1 MSMGEVKGGPLVSI
15 LIPTH
20 NRAFSLQ
27 RAIESCLNQT
37 YEPLEILVVDDASS
51 PPARESVSETIQ
63 NHPSIRWIR
72 QEKNRGAPAAR
83 NRGLH
88 ESRGE
93 YICFLDDDDELF
105 PEKITRQVEFL
116 ASSDESIF
124 GVTHDVEDERFGERL
139 VIRNA
144 QHYPSYTSFLK
155 GFANTGTEA
164 VLYKRNSLL
173 EAKGFDEELP
183 SSQEYDLLIRLAK
196 NGDLGYEPH
205 ILSRH
210 YASQESIS
218 LNLSKKYKG
227 SAMLYRRHHGRFYEV
242 GGVSLWIRMTLKY
255 GAILMRIKLGQLI
268 GVEAYKSWIRKGMK
282 GS

>member
-1 MSMGEVKGGPLVSI
+1 MSEVKGGPLVSI

-20 NRAFSLQ
+20 NRTLSLQ
-27 RAIESCLNQT
+27 RAIDSSLKQT
-37 YEPLEILVVDDASS
+37 YESLEIIVVDDASS
-51 PPARESVSETIQ
+51 PPAHESMSQ
-63 NHPSIRWIR
+63 AYQQHPSIRWIR
-72 QEKNRGAPAAR
+72 QEKNVGAPAAR

-93 YICFLDDDDELF
+93 YICFLDDDDEIF
-105 PEKITRQVEFL
+105 PEKIARQVEFL
-116 ASSDESIF
+116 ATSDASIF

-139 VIRNA
+139 VIHNT
-144 QHYPSYTSFLK
+144 QHYPSYVSFLN

-164 VLYKRNSLL
+164 VLYKRQPLL
-173 EAKGFDEELP
+173 DTGGFDEDLP

-196 NGDLGYEPH
+196 NADLGYLPY

-227 SAMLYRRHHGRFYEV
+227 SAMLYRRHHRRFYEV
-242 GGVSLWIRMTLKY
+242 GGLSFWIKMTLKY
-255 GAILMRIKLGQLI
+255 AAILMRIKLGQLL
-268 GVEAYKSWIRKGMK
+268 GVEAYKSWIRKGMS